1 MSTGFKRQTL
11 RGNLDTQLKSWLKGG
26 ISFSLTD
33 SKQEMEKNWDI
44 IMTALRSQPSVA
56 VRNPEGGYDGPDD
69 QWMPDNAVAL
79 AEIKTN
85 YAKRFN
91 FRVNTYLEAEILKGL
106 TFKTELSADYNLN
119 KTKTYQPDYT
129 FGVRVSSQRD
139 SEVSCFCR
147 Q

>member
-1 MSTGFKRQTL
+1 
-11 RGNLDTQLKSWLKGG
+11 
-26 ISFSLTD
+26 
-33 SKQEMEKNWDI
+33 
-44 IMTALRSQPSVA
+44 
-56 VRNPEGGYDGPDD
+56 
-69 QWMPDNAVAL
+69 MPDNAVAL

-139 SEVSCFCR
+139 SKVSCFCR
-147 Q
+147 QRIGEGSISGAPLFLCVFH